1 MLKHMNPYNICITIK
16 TNSILVDS
24 SYHNGC
30 DLSPEICN
38 DVAHII
44 VYTWTIKK
52 LCLYLIIAVI
62 KALTQKFTEVGI
74 NLNFANI
81 FLV

>member
-1 MLKHMNPYNICITIK
+1 MLKHMNPYIICITIK

-62 KALTQKFTEVGI
+62 KVLTQKFTEVGI